1 MDRSKELL
9 AKVRLMLNRDKEVGV
24 NAISQTIQQ
33 LMETL
38 CNIDPKVALE
48 TLDSLTSQINEETLQ
63 PLIDERAAFIGNLN
77 EEAKGDS
84 DAH

>member
-1 MDRSKELL
+1 MDRNKELL